1 MGRYIIRRLLWVLL
15 VIVLVTFFT
24 FVIFF
29 VMPPVDPAVLFAGRT
44 PTDQLIAQIR
54 QAFGLDQ
61 PFWVQYGM
69 FLKRIFLG
77 DEYGW
82 PGFGMSFVTRA
93 PIRASFLSRTWITF
107 QLAIGAAVL
116 WLFIG
121 VAIGIISALKR
132 GKWQDRLSMGFALF
146 GVSAPVFWLGLM
158 TLYVFWEKLHWLPGT
173 GYVPFGESPS
183 QWLLHFILPWT
194 VLALLFAAFYA
205 RMVRGSLLDS
215 FGQDWI
221 RTARAKGLS
230 ERKVVFKH
238 GLRASLTP
246 VVSMFGADFGTLL
259 GGAIITETVF
269 NLQGLGY
276 YVVQSVRNGDI
287 PVIMD
292 VVVFGGLAVALM
304 SLVADIIYAFL
315 DPRVRYS

>member
-15 VIVLVTFFT
+15 VVILVTFFT

-44 PTDQLIAQIR
+44 PTPRLIAEIR
-54 QAFGLDQ
+54 ENFGLDR
-61 PFWVQYGM
+61 PFLVQYGL

-82 PGFGMSFVTRA
+82 PGFGMSFVTRS
-93 PIRASFLSRTWITF
+93 PIRENFLGRAFVTM
-107 QLAIGAAVL
+107 QLAAGAAVL
-116 WLFIG
+116 WLIVG
-121 VAIGIISALKR
+121 ITIGIISALKR
-132 GKWQDRLSMGFALF
+132 GKWQDRMAMGFALF

-158 TLYVFWEKLHWLPGT
+158 ALYIFWEKLGLPVGS
-173 GYVPFGESPS
+173 GYVPFTESPTE
-183 QWLLHFILPWT
+183 WFLHFILPWS

-221 RTARAKGLS
+221 RTARAKGLP
-230 ERKVVFKH
+230 ERKVVYKH

-246 VVSMFGADFGTLL
+246 VVSMFGVDLGTLL

-269 NLQGLGY
+269 NLPGLGT
-276 YVVQSVRNGDI
+276 YVVRSVINGDI

-292 VVVFGGLAVALM
+292 VVVFGGMAVALM
-304 SLVADIIYAFL
+304 SLVADILYAFL
-315 DPRVRYS
+315 DPRVRYN